1 MTVINLQSEKADALP
16 RHCVLCLGNFDG
28 VHIGHRELI
37 FETLNKKRE
46 LSNSYPDIKSGA
58 WFFRHN
64 PHDVIS
70 GRATPLITDMVQKL
84 KIFASFGLDY
94 AFICDYEDIGRTS
107 PSDFVKNV
115 LKAECNCVFSVCG
128 YDFKFGADAAG
139 DANLLLQLMDGKAS
153 IIPCVK
159 AGHKKV
165 SSSEIRKL
173 IFEGNIS
180 EANSLLGRNFEIHG
194 KVLHG
199 KKLGRTLEIPTV
211 NQELPHDIV
220 MLKRGIYISRTTIFN
235 KKYPS
240 VSNIGLRPSVE
251 NTNEANCETYII
263 DFNGDIYGEDVSVE
277 FIQRIRDEKKFENVE
292 LLKAQVQND
301 IKEAKTY
308 FSKISGG

>member
-1 MTVINLQSEKADALP
+1 MTVINLQSEKADAFP

-28 VHIGHRELI
+28 VHVGHRELI

-46 LSNSYPDIKSGA
+46 LSNFYPDIKSGA

-70 GRATPLITDMVQKL
+70 GRTTPLITDMVQKL

-94 AFICDYEDIGRTS
+94 AFICDYEDIGKIP

-115 LKAECNCVFSVCG
+115 LKTECNCVFSVCG

-139 DANLLLQLMDGKAS
+139 DANLLLQLMDGNAS

-159 AGHKKV
+159 AGQKKV

-173 IFEGNIS
+173 ISEGNIS
-180 EANSLLGRNFEIHG
+180 EANLLLGRNFEIHG

-199 KKLGRTLEIPTV
+199 KKLGRTLKIPTI
-211 NQELPHDIV
+211 NQKLPNDIV
-220 MLKRGIYISRTTIFN
+220 ALKRGIYISRTTIFN

-301 IKEAKTY
+301 IKKAKTY